1 MMDLEWQ
8 SKKKKKGKWEEN
20 ATDWEEKRWLT
31 NAVGEKFTASWAIGA
46 LMDEQ
51 KYGRVVYRE
60 CLKPPCSAAHFP
72 RLGESRPKLNEINT
86 RLMSNWGNS
95 PATRVPHKQTHTI
108 SQPIVYLMTFMCLLW
123 PSACVI
129 CRLFLTFLPFFRNE
143 WARCHK
149 TIWLKWFYRRLR
161 GLKNKNEI
169 KIRTPTA
176 GAGDGAGN
184 FTLLSVFSN

>member
-1 MMDLEWQ
+1 MR
-8 SKKKKKGKWEEN
+8 GKCHRLRGK
-20 ATDWEEKRWLT
+20 TLIDKC
-31 NAVGEKFTASWAIGA
+31 SWGKIHSELSDRGV
-46 LMDEQ
+46 DGWTEIRT
-51 KYGRVVYRE
+51 GRYRE

-176 GAGDGAGN
+176 GDGAGN